1 MKHTIT
7 TTPQTQV
14 EEILGSIAWRH
25 LAIADIENLDDD
37 PVDAHRRV
45 KIREALVEAFLTGM
59 AWAENR
65 KENTK

>member
-1 MKHTIT
+1 M
-7 TTPQTQV
+7 QTQV

-45 KIREALVEAFLTGM
+45 KIREALVEAFLAGM

-65 KENTK
+65 KENK

>member
-7 TTPQTQV
+7 ITMQTQV

-65 KENTK
+65 KENK

>member
-7 TTPQTQV
+7 ITMQTQV

-45 KIREALVEAFLTGM
+45 KIRQALVEAFLTGM

-65 KENTK
+65 KENK

>member
-7 TTPQTQV
+7 ITMQTQV

-37 PVDAHRRV
+37 PVDQYRRV

>member
-7 TTPQTQV
+7 ITMQTQV

-25 LAIADIENLDDD
+25 LAIADIEHLDDD
-37 PVDAHRRV
+37 PVDQYRRV
-45 KIREALVEAFLTGM
+45 KIREALVEAFLAGM

-65 KENTK
+65 KENK